1 MKLFGGIIG
10 WRANKQDTVTTSTT
24 EAELLSLAQATKE
37 AMFVQRLLSELG
49 IKFEDPRIRLW
60 CDNKQTIGLIN
71 NELLTLR
78 TKLRHVDIHNH
89 WLREAAKDRIRVDHV
104 GTKDML
110 ADGLTKALSRQQF
123 GGFREQLGLVNI
135 EQKLVERTVRKVT
148 HEDLETLQDEF
159 EGGEAEWQG

>member
-1 MKLFGGIIG
+1 MI
-10 WRANKQDTVTTSTT
+10 
-24 EAELLSLAQATKE
+24 
-37 AMFVQRLLSELG
+37 FVQRLLRELG
-49 IKFEDPRIRLW
+49 IKFEDPRIQLW

-135 EQKLVERTVRKVT
+135 EQRLVERTVRKVT
-148 HEDLETLQDEF
+148 QEDLETLEDEF
-159 EGGEAEWQG
+159 EGGEAEWQGWE

>member
-89 WLREAAKDRIRVDHV
+89 
-104 GTKDML
+104 
-110 ADGLTKALSRQQF
+110 
-123 GGFREQLGLVNI
+123 
-135 EQKLVERTVRKVT
+135 
-148 HEDLETLQDEF
+148 
-159 EGGEAEWQG
+159 